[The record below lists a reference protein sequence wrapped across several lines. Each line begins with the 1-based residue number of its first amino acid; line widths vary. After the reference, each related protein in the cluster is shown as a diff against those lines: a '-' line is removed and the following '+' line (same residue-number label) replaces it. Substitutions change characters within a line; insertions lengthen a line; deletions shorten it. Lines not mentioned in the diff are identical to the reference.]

1 MDGDAISLVIVDNGQ
16 IYIGDEGAGSAEASA
31 MGEVVR
37 WLNGSDGSISAR
49 RKLLVLTSSILVG
62 ENCTWS
68 LSACFQTQISLQSP
82 SSGVSLT
89 SIDAAF
95 SGLSHFF
102 SNGLGN
108 ISVDASC
115 DLVSALRHMAP
126 PATNVIE
133 YKRGSEVSD
142 LELAIREFIPQSH
155 IKLSLQG

>member
-1 MDGDAISLVIVDNGQ
+1 MVS
-16 IYIGDEGAGSAEASA
+16 AG
-31 MGEVVR
+31 R
-37 WLNGSDGSISAR
+37 LKFNPY
-49 RKLLVLTSSILVG
+49 
-62 ENCTWS
+62 
-68 LSACFQTQISLQSP
+68 SLQSP

-95 SGLSHFF
+95 SGLSEFY

-155 IKLSLQG
+155 IKLSLLAWGSLC